1 MSIRFAPALG
11 SRHDLAPLR
20 FSRGALRLMIR
31 HTANDNQASAKHAA
45 FDPALVAAL
54 RHFAR
59 HGLASAHAAKAE
71 AKAAMIAANS
81 DSFDHWLGITRH
93 FDRRLAL
100 HIERSVREAR
110 DPVHGAAK
118 AAPDPD

>member
-20 FSRGALRLMIR
+20 FRRGALRLMIQ
-31 HTANDNQASAKHAA
+31 HTANDNRASAKHTP

-59 HGLASAHAAKAE
+59 HGLASAHAAGAE
-71 AKAAMIAANS
+71 AKAALVAANPAT
-81 DSFDHWLGITRH
+81 FDHWLGITRH
-93 FDRRLAL
+93 FNHRLAL
-100 HIERSVREAR
+100 HIERSVHEAS
-110 DPVHGAAK
+110 DPLHRPAK
-118 AAPDPD
+118 AVPDHG

>member
-11 SRHDLAPLR
+11 SRHDLAPVR
-20 FSRGALRLMIR
+20 FSRRALRLMIR
-31 HTANDNQASAKHAA
+31 HTANDSQASAKHAA

-54 RHFAR
+54 RHFTR
-59 HGLASAHAAKAE
+59 HGLASADAAGAE
-71 AKAAMIAANS
+71 AKAALIAAKS

-100 HIERSVREAR
+100 HIERSLRGAD
-110 DPVHGAAK
+110 DPRHSAAT
-118 AAPDPD
+118 ASPDPE